1 MAKDFRSGKRKR
13 RTREHVI
20 AALSV
25 NFLERKILQRG
36 HKLDRPSEVEY
47 GTDATM
53 FHYNEDGGAENG
65 EVRFQLK
72 ATDNLKMIQNG
83 NAIPVVVDMA
93 NLRHWI
99 YEVVHPFILVI
110 YDAANDRG
118 YWLDIL
124 EYASET
130 GINDATDVNDVAETV
145 TLRVPAKNKVTV
157 FAVDHFRSLS
167 LKRMDTILGKLFP

>member
-1 MAKDFRSGKRKR
+1 MPKNFRSGKRRR

-53 FHYNEDGGAENG
+53 FHYAEDGSTENG

-72 ATDNLKMIQNG
+72 ATDNLKVIEKG
-83 NAIPVVVDMA
+83 RFISVVVDMA

-110 YDAANDRG
+110 YDVANDRG

-124 EYASET
+124 EYANET
-130 GINDATDVNDVAETV
+130 GIDATDENHVAETV
-145 TLRVPAKNKVTV
+145 TLRVPAKNRLTV
-157 FAVDHFRSLS
+157 FAVDHFRTLS
-167 LKRMDTILGKLFP
+167 LKRMDDILRKLFP